1 LFNLGTQIKSQ
12 SIGGFGAPIVKDTF
26 ARLGIFGL
34 IIKDLNAKSICV
46 TSVLENTKMK

>member
-12 SIGGFGAPIVKDTF
+12 SIGGFGVPIVKDTF

-34 IIKDLNAKSICV
+34 ITKDLSARFICV
-46 TSVLENTKMK
+46 TSVLKNTRMK